1 MRRGPARI
9 FLHRDLRGAQCGSG
23 TYLSNATTAVEGA
36 VTISW
41 SIIGIAVEFLQRKRN
56 RLNQR
61 CSRANSLLEVKNIFR
76 REGPS

>member
-41 SIIGIAVEFLQRKRN
+41 SIIGIAVEFLQRK
-56 RLNQR
+56 
-61 CSRANSLLEVKNIFR
+61 
-76 REGPS
+76 GTG